1 VEIFLFVLGLAVGFA
16 WGRYALNPR
25 RALRRITLGAYF
37 LKPLLMGIVLGGIL
51 VVGYSL
57 ITQ

>member
-1 VEIFLFVLGLAVGFA
+1 MDIFLFVLGLIVGFT

-25 RALRRITLGAYF
+25 RSLRRITNGAYV
-37 LKPLLMGIVLGGIL
+37 LKPLLMGIVLGGVL

-57 ITQ
+57 LTQ